1 MPLPAGSCPVH
12 LWSLSEDVV
21 VEAGENDDEIVL
33 TGRWGRECVEGGCAV
48 VREVLHRM
56 VLGPVLLVN
65 AGVRSSGSDS
75 DPNAYLF
82 LMLMLSRLSHLVV
95 RTLGLDDLKGPLL
108 SVQPASRRASFTP
121 ERLPKLGEV
130 RLPPG
135 VSFTL
140 EPAGVALELVDSP
153 HRVVLHR
160 PEAVWVVGMLAWPI
174 TPDEISSALPLP
186 SKVTEGI
193 LDYLAGAGMATV
205 VRARTAGGDRFCG
218 GDGG

>member
-1 MPLPAGSCPVH
+1 MPLPADSCPVH

-21 VEAGENDDEIVL
+21 VEPGESDSEIVL
-33 TGRWGRECVEGGCAV
+33 TGRWGRERVQGGCPV
-48 VREVLHRM
+48 VREALRRM

-65 AGVRSSGSDS
+65 AGVRSNGSGS

-108 SVQPASRRASFTP
+108 SVQPASRCASFTP
-121 ERLPKLGEV
+121 ERLPSLLEV

-140 EPAGVALELVDSP
+140 EPAGVALELPDSP

-160 PEAVWVVGMLAWPI
+160 PEAVWVVGMLAWPV
-174 TPDEISSALPLP
+174 TPDAVSSALPLP

-193 LDYLAGAGMATV
+193 LDYLAGAGMATPV
-205 VRARTAGGDRFCG
+205 HTSATGGSRLRSG
-218 GDGG
+218 G